1 MSKSLIVLSL
11 TLAATAAAHAQNV
24 RTPVAPAPVV
34 APAQADMMKLQ
45 MSMMEA
51 QQKAIKPGD
60 EALPCEAL
68 QKELLSTVNDPTIQ
82 AYAAK
87 TNAAYAKDIE
97 SQQKKGPMTAD
108 AAAALVAALT
118 AGAATPAAAGM
129 PAIAPGQTMTPQQ
142 MQQMMLAQQQASIA
156 YMNQL
161 APIMPALMRSQRV
174 TMLAVTKNCT
184 WATGGAALYPGVAPA
199 VSPGVPPGAI
209 PRIPGVTV
217 PR

>member
-1 MSKSLIVLSL
+1 MTK
-11 TLAATAAAHAQNV
+11 TLAAFAIGLVVSGIASAQNV

-45 MSMMEA
+45 MTMMEA

-68 QKELLSTVNDPTIQ
+68 QKELLSTVNDPTLQ

-87 TNAAYAKDIE
+87 TNAAYAKDIAA
-97 SQQKKGPMTAD
+97 QQKKGPMTAD
-108 AAAALVAALT
+108 AAAALVTALT
-118 AGAATPAAAGM
+118 AGAATPGAAAM

-161 APIMPALMRSQRV
+161 VPIMPALMRSQRV

-184 WATGGAALYPGVAPA
+184 WATGGAALNPAVVAPRVA
-199 VSPGVPPGAI
+199 PGAI
-209 PRIPGVTV
+209 PQIPGVTI

>member
-11 TLAATAAAHAQNV
+11 TLAVTAAAHAQNV

-45 MSMMEA
+45 MTMMDA

-68 QKELLSTVNDPTIQ
+68 QKELLSTMNDPAIQ

-87 TNAAYAKDIE
+87 TNAAYAKE
-97 SQQKKGPMTAD
+97 AAQKKGPMTPD
-108 AAAALVAALT
+108 AAATLAAALA
-118 AGAATPAAAGM
+118 AGAATTGAAGM
-129 PAIAPGQTMTPQQ
+129 PAITPGQAMTPQQ
-142 MQQMMLAQQQASIA
+142 MQQMMAAQQQASIA
-156 YMNQL
+156 YMSQL

-174 TMLAVTKNCT
+174 TMLAVTKNCV
-184 WATGGAALYPGVAPA
+184 WATGGAALYPGVAPGVA
-199 VSPGVPPGAI
+199 PGSI
-209 PRIPGVTV
+209 PQIPGVTV